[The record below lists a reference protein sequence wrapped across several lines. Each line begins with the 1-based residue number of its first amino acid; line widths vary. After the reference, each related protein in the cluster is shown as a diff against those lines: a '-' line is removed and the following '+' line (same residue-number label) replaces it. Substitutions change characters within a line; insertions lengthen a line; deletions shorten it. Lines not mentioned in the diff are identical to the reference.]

1 MRARRNLLLTVVA
14 LLLIVACGE
23 TPDRSGVESATT
35 TAATASGG
43 AAAGIDPAGSPA
55 DDTTPTTTELEPM
68 STLDN
73 PPDNCRRLTDFTSD
87 DDNREWLVVNDN
99 VMGGQSLGG
108 LSFAA
113 GSLIFE
119 GEINTNG
126 GGFSSL
132 RLPLEPEALAAHD
145 RIVFRARSDSRS
157 YMVTFDDSL
166 ASRNRRVS
174 HRAPIGF
181 EASGD
186 WQTVSVLFDD
196 LFPAIFGNPVD
207 DLPFRKDLATRLGLM
222 ISDGVDGPFRLE
234 IDSIDLCR
242 E

>member
-1 MRARRNLLLTVVA
+1 MLFAVVA
-14 LLLIVACGE
+14 LVLIAACGE
-23 TPDRSGVESATT
+23 TAGRAGVESVSTT
-35 TAATASGG
+35 VSTPTEE
-43 AAAGIDPAGSPA
+43 AAANADSVGSAADPGA
-55 DDTTPTTTELEPM
+55 TTPTTTEPEPM

-73 PPDNCRRLTDFTSD
+73 PPDNRRRLTDFTSD

-99 VMGGQSLGG
+99 VMGGRSLGG
-108 LSFAA
+108 LSFAG

-119 GEINTNG
+119 GEINTDG

-132 RLPLEPEALAAHD
+132 RLPLEPEALADHD
-145 RIVFRARSDSRS
+145 RIVFRARSDSRR

-166 ASRNRRVS
+166 ESRNRRVS
-174 HRAPIGF
+174 HRAPIEF
-181 EASGD
+181 EAAGD
-186 WQTVSVLFDD
+186 WQTVSVSFDD

-207 DLPFRKDLATRLGLM
+207 DVPFRKDLATRLGLM

-234 IDSIDLCR
+234 IDWIDLCG